1 MHPHRSLNNQLLKI
15 SPSALTEAARLRRFL
30 AMMIR
35 CNRMRNSNRIPPT
48 HPFLFTVVVL
58 NENLGYTKKR
68 GGYPPPHLLIECYII
83 ILSSASPFSFCLQSF
98 SASRSFQMY
107 WISSVLFVAV
117 IYFLF
122 CRFWVGK
129 KAN

>member
-35 CNRMRNSNRIPPT
+35 CNRMRNSNRIPPP

-68 GGYPPPHLLIECYII
+68 GGYPPPHLLIECLYPVIAFRCPGQHDI
-83 ILSSASPFSFCLQSF
+83 ASFGLAQLLFQEAASEVPQSICL
-98 SASRSFQMY
+98 
-107 WISSVLFVAV
+107 LFMGWC
-117 IYFLF
+117 FP
-122 CRFWVGK
+122 
-129 KAN
+129 